1 MPNRLGFCFAA
12 STRRRVL
19 SVGDSWSSLAKPR
32 GPSEVEAVAE
42 DHFGDQMIG
51 RVRHTHAYAEIHFPV
66 RRKIQVDGRKKLVL
80 LLAGGKEIRR
90 RADGAVILEAAGDF
104 LGEVVAE
111 LEVRGKRDALMDGI
125 TVKGTVESGIE
136 GEIPAADLLVDDGTD
151 FPGPGVGGIPAPLVA
166 NFVGQAQADGPLP
179 FFGDA
184 HARADVIAHPIPA
197 LAVLRGSKNVESGFK
212 PIREAMGDFDGFVE
226 LMIRGEQAVFNG
238 LRALEGEIAVE
249 LDHGVVRINCVVA
262 IDLDFVIILR
272 AGRNSE
278 SGACRETNYK

>member
-32 GPSEVEAVAE
+32 GPSEIEAVAE

-111 LEVRGKRDALMDGI
+111 FHVGGEHYALIHASAMERA
-125 TVKGTVESGIE
+125 VQRGIE
-136 GEIPAADLLVDDGTD
+136 GPIPPANLFVDDRPDFPSPSVHGKFPALVTD
-151 FPGPGVGGIPAPLVA
+151 F
-166 NFVGQAQADGPLP
+166 
-179 FFGDA
+179 
-184 HARADVIAHPIPA
+184 
-197 LAVLRGSKNVESGFK
+197 
-212 PIREAMGDFDGFVE
+212 IR
-226 LMIRGEQAVFNG
+226 
-238 LRALEGEIAVE
+238 
-249 LDHGVVRINCVVA
+249 
-262 IDLDFVIILR
+262 
-272 AGRNSE
+272 
-278 SGACRETNYK
+278 